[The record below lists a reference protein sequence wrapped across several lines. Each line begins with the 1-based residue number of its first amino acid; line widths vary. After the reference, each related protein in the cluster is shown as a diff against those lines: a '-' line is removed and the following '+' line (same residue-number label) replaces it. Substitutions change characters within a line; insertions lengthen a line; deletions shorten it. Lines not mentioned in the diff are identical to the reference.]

1 MIINQLKYNKEVF
14 VLMTGTALA
23 QGITLLFAPLLAR
36 LYSPSEYGLL
46 GIMLAASNIL
56 AEFIHLKYDRTIVL
70 EEDKKSSMNLL
81 FFCLTSTII
90 FSVLFLMVA
99 LGSIYFFSSE
109 IEDYAIIFKI
119 LPPLMLAMG
128 FIMVSNYWFQRTKNH
143 YSIVYNKLVQMAS
156 ITAVSI
162 YLGYAKVENGLLV
175 GYLIGWGV
183 VFLFSIFQ
191 LYKTGVRTKEFDIQ
205 TIKQSLKKFKNFPL
219 YNLLPSLLYTF
230 AIGLPFF
237 MVSIIYGETQGGYF
251 NMCKQLL
258 LIPCG
263 FVALAFSQVYYRRF
277 AESVQSK
284 TSLSP
289 LLRTMLLPVF
299 LFAIFVFGLTFFFGE
314 EIFVFVL
321 GSNWAEAGRMSSV
334 YVFAI
339 IAQFISIVLMIL
351 LPVLGLIRKESI
363 FKFIYFNIV
372 IVLFLF
378 PFKSVQDFIFYYTL
392 VEFILFASLS
402 VYCLMKVKE
411 YNASLHLN

>member
-1 MIINQLKYNKEVF
+1 MIINQLKYNKEVY
-14 VLMTGTALA
+14 VLMIGTALA

-46 GIMLAASNIL
+46 GIMLAGSNIL

-81 FFCLTSTII
+81 FFCLTSTIG
-90 FSVLFLMVA
+90 FSILFLIIAV
-99 LGSIYFFSSE
+99 GSIYFFPSE
-109 IEDYAIIFKI
+109 IADYVIIVKI

-143 YSIVYNKLVQMAS
+143 YSIVYNKIVQMAS

-162 YLGYAKVENGLLV
+162 YLGYSSVENGLLI

-191 LYKTGVRTKEFDIQ
+191 LYKTGVRTKEFDIHE
-205 TIKQSLKKFKNFPL
+205 IKQSLKKFKNFPL

-277 AESVQSK
+277 TESVQSK
-284 TSLSP
+284 TSLNP
-289 LLRTMLLPVF
+289 LLRTMLFPVF
-299 LFAIFVFGLTFFFGE
+299 LFAIFVFVLTFFFGE

-321 GSNWAEAGRMSSV
+321 GSNWAAAGRMSSI

-339 IAQFISIVLMIL
+339 VAQFISIVLMIL

-363 FKFIYFNIV
+363 FKFIYFGAV

-378 PFKSVQDFIFYYTL
+378 PFKRMEDFIFYYTL
-392 VEFILFASLS
+392 VEFVLFTSLS
-402 VYCLMKVKE
+402 LYCILKVNK
-411 YNASLHLN
+411 YNAGLHLN